1 MLALLRVSSRH
12 GCRIYV
18 NHFVPQQNELMQRH
32 QNEQQ
37 NELVRYLHDLNGWLA
52 RDVNNRQA
60 ELQGVE
66 GRIAHLQNA
75 LAGRAPVP
83 CSY

>member
-1 MLALLRVSSRH
+1 
-12 GCRIYV
+12 
-18 NHFVPQQNELMQRH
+18 MQRH

-66 GRIAHLQNA
+66 DRIAHLQSA
-75 LAGRAPVP
+75 LADLLRHVRLFLFLSAIVSRSFRPL
-83 CSY
+83 

>member
-1 MLALLRVSSRH
+1 
-12 GCRIYV
+12 
-18 NHFVPQQNELMQRH
+18 MQRH

-52 RDVNNRQA
+52 RDVNNRQM

-66 GRIAHLQNA
+66 DRIAHLQNA
-75 LAGRAPVP
+75 LAARPQPQPQP
-83 CSY
+83 CSYYYSYDVLFSDK

>member
-1 MLALLRVSSRH
+1 M
-12 GCRIYV
+12 
-18 NHFVPQQNELMQRH
+18 QQH

-37 NELVRYLHDLNGWLA
+37 DELVRYLHDLNGWLT

-60 ELQGVE
+60 EIQGGG

-75 LAGRAPVP
+75 LAARAPVP

>member
-1 MLALLRVSSRH
+1 
-12 GCRIYV
+12 
-18 NHFVPQQNELMQRH
+18 MQRH

-37 NELVRYLHDLNGWLA
+37 NELVRYLHDLNRWLA
-52 RDVNNRQA
+52 REVNDRQT

-66 GRIAHLQNA
+66 GRIVHVQNA
-75 LAGRAPVP
+75 LATRAPVP

>member
-1 MLALLRVSSRH
+1 
-12 GCRIYV
+12 
-18 NHFVPQQNELMQRH
+18 MQRH

-66 GRIAHLQNA
+66 DRIAHLQNA
-75 LAGRAPVP
+75 LAARPAAPRTF
-83 CSY
+83 SFFFSR

>member
-1 MLALLRVSSRH
+1 
-12 GCRIYV
+12 
-18 NHFVPQQNELMQRH
+18 MQRH

-37 NELVRYLHDLNGWLA
+37 NELVRYLQDLNGWLA

-60 ELQGVE
+60 ELQAVE
-66 GRIAHLQNA
+66 GRIARLQNA
-75 LAGRAPVP
+75 LAARAPVP

>member
-1 MLALLRVSSRH
+1 
-12 GCRIYV
+12 
-18 NHFVPQQNELMQRH
+18 MQRH

-52 RDVNNRQA
+52 RDVNNRQL

-66 GRIAHLQNA
+66 DRITHLQNA
-75 LAGRAPVP
+75 LGARPNYHQSRSRRCGFGHG
-83 CSY
+83 

>member
-1 MLALLRVSSRH
+1 VAITNQ
-12 GCRIYV
+12 RIIFINFLY
-18 NHFVPQQNELMQRH
+18 QQNKLMQRH

-37 NELVRYLHDLNGWLA
+37 NKLVRYLHDPNGWVT

-66 GRIAHLQNA
+66 GRISRLQNA
-75 LAGRAPVP
+75 LAGRTPVP

>member
-1 MLALLRVSSRH
+1 
-12 GCRIYV
+12 
-18 NHFVPQQNELMQRH
+18 MQRH

-75 LAGRAPVP
+75 LATGRAPPPCAYLLGLKVP
-83 CSY
+83 LS

>member
-1 MLALLRVSSRH
+1 
-12 GCRIYV
+12 
-18 NHFVPQQNELMQRH
+18 MQWH

-52 RDVNNRQA
+52 RDVNNRQT

-75 LAGRAPVP
+75 LATRAPVP

>member
-1 MLALLRVSSRH
+1 MTQRLTLINCFH
-12 GCRIYV
+12 
-18 NHFVPQQNELMQRH
+18 QQNELMQRH

-37 NELVRYLHDLNGWLA
+37 KELVCYLHDLPGWLA
-52 RDVNNRQA
+52 RDINNRQA

-66 GRIAHLQNA
+66 GCIAHLQNA
-75 LAGRAPVP
+75 LAARAPVP